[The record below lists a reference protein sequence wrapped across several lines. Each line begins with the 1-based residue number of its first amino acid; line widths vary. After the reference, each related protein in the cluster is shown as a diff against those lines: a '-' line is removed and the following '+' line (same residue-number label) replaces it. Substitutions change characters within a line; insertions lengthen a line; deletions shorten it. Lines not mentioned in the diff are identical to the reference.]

1 MQTELAK
8 FRLEDFELYKAAREL
23 RKRGYRVLRALPDI
37 EKYCLGSQMRRAA
50 VSITNNIAEGHGRWH
65 FQENMQFCRI
75 ARGSIEELIDDF
87 NVCLDEKYFSVTEI
101 EAAKEDAYGMIN
113 RINSYLVYLRNTR
126 QGHDKP

>member
-1 MQTELAK
+1 MQTEQAK

-65 FQENMQFCRI
+65 FSRKHAVLSYR
-75 ARGSIEELIDDF
+75 ARV
-87 NVCLDEKYFSVTEI
+87 N
-101 EAAKEDAYGMIN
+101 
-113 RINSYLVYLRNTR
+113 
-126 QGHDKP
+126 